1 MSAVLVL
8 NNSSEPLHVCDWRR
22 AVALIVKN
30 RAEVVEHNGK
40 MLAEDFPL
48 PLVIRLSNQV
58 FVPYSPISPNR
69 HNIFARD
76 RQTCQYCGGKGMEL
90 TLDHVIPRSKGG
102 PDSWENLVTACHKCN
117 GRKGDQSLSESGMTL
132 LAKPVRPRNRMAFF
146 IMKHRSKGGA
156 YECWSRY
163 LQTA

>member
-1 MSAVLVL
+1 
-8 NNSSEPLHVCDWRR
+8 
-22 AVALIVKN
+22 
-30 RAEVVEHNGK
+30 
-40 MLAEDFPL
+40 
-48 PLVIRLSNQV
+48 
-58 FVPYSPISPNR
+58 
-69 HNIFARD
+69 
-76 RQTCQYCGGKGMEL
+76 MEL